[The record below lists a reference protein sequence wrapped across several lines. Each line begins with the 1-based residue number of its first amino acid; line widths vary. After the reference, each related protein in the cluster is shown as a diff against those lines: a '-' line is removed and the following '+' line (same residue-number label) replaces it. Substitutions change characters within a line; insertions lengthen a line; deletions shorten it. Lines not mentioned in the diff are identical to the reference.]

1 MLEQNIKPNDE
12 ELVSAVNEVKL
23 YVVSLNKFLILYL
36 GTFGLYTVYWF
47 YKHWSEYK
55 KSTKEEMLPIM
66 RSIFS
71 IFYTHSLFSHFEF
84 RYKNKTGE
92 FPKSINYLA
101 TIFVVS
107 TIVCQILSNLS
118 ENGYGAPFT
127 FYLSLLILPIG
138 CRVLYKAQSLANF
151 SGDDVQGNANS
162 ELTFANHIWLA
173 LGFVFW
179 LLMIF
184 GTYSMSIT

>member
-1 MLEQNIKPNDE
+1 VEKTIEQSDNVLASE
-12 ELVSAVNEVKL
+12 VNF
-23 YVVSLNKFLILYL
+23 YVVSLDKFLILFL
-36 GTFGLYTVYWF
+36 ATFGLYTVYWF

-55 KSTKEEMLPIM
+55 KSTKEDMWPIM

-71 IFYTHSLFSHFEF
+71 IFFTHSLFSHFEF
-84 RYKNKTGE
+84 KYKNKTGE

-101 TIFVVS
+101 TIFVAT

-127 FYLSLLILPIG
+127 FYLSLLVLPIG
-138 CRVLYKAQSLANF
+138 CWVLYKAQSLANF
-151 SGDDVQGNANS
+151 SGDDVHGSANS
-162 ELTFANHIWLA
+162 ELTFANYAWLV

-179 LLMIF
+179 VLMIF
-184 GTYSMSIT
+184 GAYSMSNTL